1 MYNSV
6 ILKIEKKVYYS
17 KLFRIKFWR
26 KYIMKAYEK
35 LKLNDYMNR
44 NNYLNTFKTVEEIQ
58 EELEY
63 IKYWLS
69 KEKSI
74 LARAVLELKQIDLE
88 KKMIELKS

>member
-1 MYNSV
+1 
-6 ILKIEKKVYYS
+6 
-17 KLFRIKFWR
+17 
-26 KYIMKAYEK
+26 MKAYEK

-44 NNYLNTFKTVEEIQ
+44 DNYLNRFKTVEEIQ
-58 EELEY
+58 EELAY

-74 LARAVLELKQIDLE
+74 LVRAVLELKQIDLE